1 MSGLATDEIREL
13 RRLHLQ
19 VGRRVDALFAGEY
32 RSAVRGQGMEFEES
46 RSYSPGDDVR
56 HIDWNV
62 TARAGEPHVKVFRE
76 ERQLNLLLVVDV
88 SGSTRV
94 GVGGRDGRTDRRL
107 QTARVAGSL
116 AYASLRNRDRV
127 GLVTFSDRVERYVTP
142 RTTRGHAWTVIQ
154 AIFEAEAE
162 GRGTNLTEVL
172 GFVARVQRRR
182 SVVVVVSDFLDEG
195 PWDRVLGTLARRHV
209 VHAVCMTDALDQG
222 LGDLGLVEVVD
233 AETGLPAVVDARS
246 LGGRWSVAGRLSRL
260 RATGARAFAVDTG
273 DDPFVTMLH
282 QLHRLGARR

>member
-1 MSGLATDEIREL
+1 MSGLSTEELREL

-46 RSYSPGDDVR
+46 RAYAPGDDVR

-62 TARAGEPHVKVFRE
+62 TARASEPHVKVFRE

-94 GVGGRDGRTDRRL
+94 GSGGRDGRTDRRL
-107 QTARVAGSL
+107 QTARLAASL

-127 GLVTFSDRVERYVTP
+127 GLITFSDRVERYVTP

-154 AIFEAEAE
+154 AIFEGKAE
-162 GRGTNLTEVL
+162 GRGTNLTEAL
-172 GFVARVQRRR
+172 GFVARAQRRR

-195 PWDRVLGTLARRHV
+195 AWDRVLGTLARRHV
-209 VHAVCMTDALDQG
+209 VHAICMTDALDDG
-222 LGDLGLVEVVD
+222 PKNLGLLDIVD
-233 AETGLPAVVDARS
+233 AETGEPMVVDTSA
-246 LGGRWSVAGRLSRL
+246 LTGLAPVATRLARL
-260 RATGARAFAVDTG
+260 RSCGVRAFAVDTA
-273 DDPFVTMLH
+273 DDPFMALLH
-282 QLHRLGARR
+282 QFHRLGGRR